1 LAGLGLADRLG
12 NLPNVNSDRIATY
25 AMLVFL
31 GLGLGL
37 AQGRSMALYLRKAT
51 LWLPATLVGY
61 LLAGVVGTASVLPEP
76 PGAWLWHQVGL
87 FAAMGALIGL
97 AQGWALRDIFCSPA
111 WWILA
116 SAIGFLSYVWL
127 VILPAHSTAEFV
139 FVGTLLAA
147 AAASVTGLVLTRLQP
162 RPLNAVP

>member
-1 LAGLGLADRLG
+1 MRGRDSTGINVGFLARWVAATAIGSAAGFLAGLGLADRLG
-12 NLPNVNSDRIATY
+12 NLPNVNSDRIAIY

-31 GLGLGL
+31 GWGLGF

-51 LWLPATLVGY
+51 LWRPATLVGY

-97 AQGWALRDIFCSPA
+97 AQGWELRDIFRSPA

-116 SAIGFLSYVWL
+116 SAG
-127 VILPAHSTAEFV
+127 
-139 FVGTLLAA
+139 
-147 AAASVTGLVLTRLQP
+147 ASVTGLLLTRLQS
-162 RPLNAVP
+162 RPLNAVT